1 MIIKM
6 QLNLYGLKRHLKKKN
21 TTAKTFPLS
30 VSTEPLSF
38 GDGGE
43 RLTFLTSL
51 TRWYSVLDGPCL
63 CGEKHKNEAT

>member
-1 MIIKM
+1 M
-6 QLNLYGLKRHLKKKN
+6 QLNLYGLKRHLKKNKKN
-21 TTAKTFPLS
+21 TTANTFPLS

-63 CGEKHKNEAT
+63 CGGKTQE